1 MSDNA
6 NKMPQESMVPE
17 AQAGKLCWYVVH
29 TYSGYENKV
38 MDTLQKS
45 VDNSPEMSKL
55 IREIRIPMEE
65 VEEIRNGRRVK
76 VQRKVFPGYV
86 MVQMIWTTESWYL
99 VRNTRGVTGFV
110 GPESKPVPLS
120 DEEVERM
127 LNPVSPEIKTDIAI
141 GMEVRV
147 LSGSLENL
155 IATVEDID
163 PVMGTVK
170 VKVLMFAGRE
180 QLVDLPMD
188 QVQKVD
194 P

>member
-6 NKMPQESMVPE
+6 NKVTQESMVPE

-141 GMEVRV
+141 GMEDRV

-194 P
+194 

>member
-6 NKMPQESMVPE
+6 NKVTQESMVPE

-55 IREIRIPMEE
+55 IRDIRIPMEE

-180 QLVDLPMD
+180 QMVDLPMD

-194 P
+194 

>member
-6 NKMPQESMVPE
+6 NMTQESMVPQE
-17 AQAGKLCWYVVH
+17 QAGKLYWYVVH

-38 MDTLQKS
+38 LDTLQKS
-45 VDNSPEMSKL
+45 VENNPEMAKL
-55 IREIRIPMEE
+55 IRDLRIPMEE

-76 VQRKVFPGYV
+76 VQRKIYPGYV

-127 LNPVSPEIKTDIAI
+127 LHPASEEIKTDLAI
-141 GMEVRV
+141 GQDVRV
-147 LSGSLENL
+147 LSGTLENL
-155 IATVEDID
+155 IATVVDID
-163 PVMGTVK
+163 PMLGTVK
-170 VKVLMFAGRE
+170 VKVMMFAGRE

-194 P
+194 L

>member
-1 MSDNA
+1 MSDNT
-6 NKMPQESMVPE
+6 NKVTQESMVPE

-55 IREIRIPMEE
+55 IRDIRIPMEE

-180 QLVDLPMD
+180 QMVDLPMD

-194 P
+194 